1 MSKSKMMKIMVG
13 GREYPCRA
21 TMGAMLRFKRETGR
35 EVTELDM
42 SQMSDLAV
50 WLWCCVLSACAAD
63 GVDFGMELMEF
74 ADQLSPDVMT
84 AWPVRSLMS
93 PPEIGRTGR
102 MAMTAKKKRK
112 HR

>member
-63 GVDFGMELMEF
+63 GVDFGMGLMEF

-84 AWPVRSLMS
+84 AWVAGEASDESARNRSDG
-93 PPEIGRTGR
+93 PDGDDGE
-102 MAMTAKKKRK
+102 KKT
-112 HR
+112 